1 MPRRSSTEDDYVT
14 RIDRVIDHIHA
25 HYAEPLPLPSLARV
39 AHFSPYH
46 FHRVFRAHTGET
58 LRAFVARVRVQRA
71 ALLLGRGMTKT
82 TLIEVALSSGFGS
95 AAELSRAFR
104 ETFDVSPS
112 AFRRAAQTRKN
123 AQEPSRP
130 HAYLPRHERSAKESP
145 LRVELVRRPASHV
158 AYVRVQNPFADA
170 KLSAAAARL
179 DAYARA
185 HGLETRERLGLSLDD
200 PELTPPSRTRYEL
213 AVLTDDRAP
222 VAGGISRRVLEGGHF
237 AELRAVGGVADV
249 ARAWDRLFTEW
260 LPGSGYEPGDG
271 PGLERYLAPPDFDTW
286 SGFDVVLALPLRRAR
301 HAR

>member
-1 MPRRSSTEDDYVT
+1 MPRRPSTEDDYVA

-25 HYAEPLPLPSLARV
+25 HYAEPLPLPSLARI
-39 AHFSPYH
+39 ASFSPYH

-82 TLIEVALSSGFGS
+82 KLIEVALSSGFGS

-104 ETFDVSPS
+104 ETFAMSPS

-123 AQEPSRP
+123 AQEPARP
-130 HAYLPRHERSAKESP
+130 PAYLPRHERSPTESS
-145 LRVELVRRPASHV
+145 LLVELVRRPPCHV
-158 AYVRVQNPFADA
+158 AYVRVQNPFADT
-170 KLSAAAARL
+170 KLDMAATRL

-213 AVLTDDRAP
+213 AVVTDGRAP
-222 VAGGISRRVLEGGHF
+222 ARGGVSERVLDGGLF
-237 AELRAVGGVADV
+237 AELRAVGDVADV

-260 LPGSGYEPGDG
+260 LPSSGYEPGDG
-271 PGLERYLAPPDFDTW
+271 PGIERYLVRPDFTAW